1 MRRWVIVILLGLGS
15 LIGGYYLFQNTIQSQ
30 KNTSETSIVQNDET
44 NIEQRKKELAIPKGQ
59 KPFFGKVTNVKD
71 SVLTIQSAGMT
82 KTLTIKLDKTTIY
95 SGGKQSDITNEVKV
109 AGIGKTNSDGSLT
122 AVKLEIKPS
131 SPTK

>member
-1 MRRWVIVILLGLGS
+1 MRRWVIVILLGVGS
-15 LIGGYYLFQNTIQSQ
+15 LIGGYYLFHNTIQSQ
-30 KNTSETSIVQNDET
+30 KNTSETSIVQHDET

>member
-1 MRRWVIVILLGLGS
+1 MDIIYS
-15 LIGGYYLFQNTIQSQ
+15 KIPFSHK

-95 SGGKQSDITNEVKV
+95 SGGKQSDIDKDINI
-109 AGIGKTNSDGSLT
+109 AGIGKINSDNSVT
-122 AVKLEIKPS
+122 ATKLEIKQTV
-131 SPTK
+131 PTK